1 MIDSVIIPK
10 FPVAGKGEEKSAAML
25 LRTMKLPLPA
35 MAAVVALC
43 AASYLLGRALP
54 TAAGSSM
61 ACFCSSSSFPP

>member
-1 MIDSVIIPK
+1 
-10 FPVAGKGEEKSAAML
+10 ML

-61 ACFCSSSSFPP
+61 ACFCSSSSFPAAKRNQITQKQLLSSSRL